1 MYICINLID
10 RYEKDENPFNF
21 LNLNEL
27 KDLIT
32 NVKTSSDPKWYNG
45 DLSKLIKD
53 PRQSVKA

>member
-1 MYICINLID
+1 MNLID